1 MKTLNVQDRLEY
13 ARCAVAVIRAL
24 KILGIKEMR
33 YQQFGRAIGLI
44 ADGERWQPWHRQQV
58 EAVLQAAAAIE
69 KQHWGGEDKKIER
82 LEFDRIVTDTGKPGT
97 GIAKSTRLSRKA

>member
-24 KILGIKEMR
+24 KILGIKQMR

-44 ADGERWQPWHRQQV
+44 ADGERWQVWHKQQV
-58 EAVLQAAAAIE
+58 EAILHVTAAVE
-69 KQHWGGEDKKIER
+69 RQHWGGEDKKIEP

-97 GIAKSTRLSRKA
+97 GIVKNSRIVTE